1 MPHHGDARA
10 AVPGLR
16 APGNGGTGPPRP
28 APETAARARLLA
40 FAGVALAAVYVRSED
55 GKELCLVESAG
66 AESEQRYQLPG
77 RVAVPDSGGAAGAGT
92 STIASPGSESP
103 AAPYGAPTSVPP
115 GPTGSAGGCPAVVE
129 AYLRGRAVW
138 LTGVVLPGREEA
150 EATAAPLGALP
161 LGAAG
166 GWLGCLVVVGEAGEG
181 FGAEQREFLER
192 YADAVAE
199 RLRGEA
205 DRSAPSALLDSAL
218 RAMGVGSF
226 ALSPG
231 TGLVETD
238 PALLELVGIPEGGFD
253 GKTDTL
259 LTCSVPED
267 VPALM
272 SVIEPSAQTPGR
284 RELEF
289 RIRRPTGE
297 LCWLRLNCR
306 VLKGPDGAPERVLGV
321 MSAAPVLRRSA
332 SDVSRIQW
340 LTAALDDATTVR
352 DVSRV
357 VVAALREPLGADRV
371 ALAELLEDRL
381 AVTVLD
387 PPSAGAWPE
396 LWRREWRSE
405 WPDAPVSALP
415 TLQAAL
421 RDGRMSL
428 WPTGSVLEP
437 GLAGI
442 GPGGLAVL
450 PLPAK
455 SGVAGVC
462 LVGWDTPHEFAPEER
477 ALLTATAGLVGQALK
492 RAHAYDAE
500 QELATMLQRSLL
512 PRRLPRLPGGIAV
525 ARYLPARRGLQVGGD
540 WYDVIALSESKVAL
554 VIGDVQG
561 HSAGAA
567 TIMGQ
572 MRTAVRAYAVEGHP
586 PDVVVAHAN
595 RLLVG
600 METDLFATCCYVELD
615 MEEGNALF
623 VRAGHLAPLVRHPDG
638 STAEIAVEGGLPL
651 GVLADAEFPLTALAL
666 APGSVLALVTDGLV
680 ESADLQ
686 VDEGMRL
693 VRQALAA
700 ADPADPGRMADAL
713 LGEDGRREDDV
724 AVLLLRYDGMRVRP
738 VRAGWVVWRL
748 PDAVM
753 HARRFSAR
761 TLRSWG
767 IAAEADTVLLVVS
780 ELVTNAL
787 VHTQGAVR
795 VELTL
800 AADRLR
806 VTVND
811 SSPRAPAKPVVVDWE
826 STGGRGLFLVEAMS
840 AAWGSVPVGG
850 GKQVWSEIVVTR
862 PEREPEVGEEPDDE
876 PEEEPEEERKPGRV
890 WGWGLGRSRDRRR
903 ARDQGRH
910 RDDDGAAD
918 RDDDRATNQT
928 GEPAAD
934 RADDRPTN
942 RTAEAAADRAD
953 DRATNRD
960 RDRERAPGR
969 NGERDAGHPDEQDA
983 GHPDERD
990 AGRRG
995 ERAVG
1000 LDRAMEH
1007 IGNGVADPPSPPHRN
1022 RPREGGP

>member
-1 MPHHGDARA
+1 MPHDGETPAE
-10 AVPGLR
+10 VPRLR
-16 APGNGGTGPPRP
+16 APVGGTAGAPGP
-28 APETAARARLLA
+28 APQAAARERVLA
-40 FAGVALAAVYVRSED
+40 FAGVVLAAVYVRSAS
-55 GKELCLVESAG
+55 GAELRMVESAG
-66 AESEQRYQLPG
+66 GEPERYGVPGGVRLP
-77 RVAVPDSGGAAGAGT
+77 GGAAPGPAPAGGP
-92 STIASPGSESP
+92 AEGHGP
-103 AAPYGAPTSVPP
+103 AAT
-115 GPTGSAGGCPAVVE
+115 VVE
-129 AYLRGRAVW
+129 ACLRGRAVW
-138 LTGVVLPGREEA
+138 LDGAAARAGDGTVPG
-150 EATAAPLGALP
+150 PFGALP

-166 GWLGCLVVVGEAGEG
+166 GWLGCLAVVGEAGEG
-181 FGAEQREFLER
+181 FGGEQREFLER
-192 YADAVAE
+192 YAEAVAG

-205 DRSAPSALLDSAL
+205 DRAAPSPLLDSAL

-226 ALSPG
+226 ALTPG

-238 PALLELVGIPEGGFD
+238 PALLELVGVPADGFD

-259 LTCSVPED
+259 LSYSVPED
-267 VPALM
+267 VPALL

-297 LCWLRLNCR
+297 LCWLRLDCR
-306 VLKGPDGAPERVLGV
+306 VLKGPDAAPRRVLGV
-321 MSAAPVLRRSA
+321 VTAAPVLRRGA
-332 SDVSRIQW
+332 GDVARLQW

-357 VVAALREPLGADRV
+357 VVAALREPLGAGRV
-371 ALAELLEDRL
+371 ALAEVLEDRL

-387 PPSAGAWPE
+387 PPGAGAWPK
-396 LWRREWRSE
+396 LWRSEWRSE

-421 RDGRMSL
+421 RDGRISL
-428 WPTGSVLEP
+428 WPAGAELEP

-455 SGVAGVC
+455 AGVAGVC
-462 LVGWDTPHEFAPEER
+462 LVGWDAPHDFAPEER
-477 ALLTATAGLVGQALK
+477 ALLTATAGLVGQALQ

-540 WYDVIALSESKVAL
+540 WYDVIALTEGKVAL

-638 STAEIAVEGGLPL
+638 GTAEIAVEGGLPL

-680 ESADLQ
+680 ESADLHL
-686 VDEGMRL
+686 DEGMRL
-693 VRQALAA
+693 VREALAA
-700 ADPADPGRMADAL
+700 ADPADPGRMADVL
-713 LGEDGRREDDV
+713 LGETGRREDDV

-767 IAAEADTVLLVVS
+767 VVAEADSVLLVVS

-795 VELTL
+795 LDLTL

-850 GKQVWSEIVVTR
+850 GKQVWSEIVVSR
-862 PEREPEVGEEPDDE
+862 PEAEAEPGPGSGPEAEPE
-876 PEEEPEEERKPGRV
+876 PGRQAPPRPRARERFGA
-890 WGWGLGRSRDRRR
+890 WGWGTGRARGGNRAPERDDVPGRARGGRAGRGTRRNRSRGEERDQAPDRDPGRRR
-903 ARDQGRH
+903 SLPRATDPGHARH
-910 RDDDGAAD
+910 RDPG
-918 RDDDRATNQT
+918 
-928 GEPAAD
+928 
-934 RADDRPTN
+934 
-942 RTAEAAADRAD
+942 
-953 DRATNRD
+953 
-960 RDRERAPGR
+960 PGR
-969 NGERDAGHPDEQDA
+969 IR
-983 GHPDERD
+983 
-990 AGRRG
+990 GRPG
-995 ERAVG
+995 
-1000 LDRAMEH
+1000 
-1007 IGNGVADPPSPPHRN
+1007 
-1022 RPREGGP
+1022 EGGPPRLSGPSWLGGPS